1 MRIIS
6 QDGTIDVPYNFFSLS
21 VASGK
26 CKDVEYACIY
36 CHNISAPHGTKL
48 AEYSS
53 KEKAI
58 KAMEMLR
65 EQYERLEVFKVLAS
79 GATEHMEKSLTY
91 EELVKYNQSYREMNV
106 FQFPKDDEVE
116 V

>member
-6 QDGTIDVPYNFFSLS
+6 QNGNVDLPYEKTLIFHAMET
-21 VASGK
+21 V
-26 CKDVEYACIY
+26 
-36 CHNISAPHGTKL
+36 L
-48 AEYSS
+48 ARCEVYDKEIVLGEYSS
-53 KEKAI
+53 MEKAY

-91 EELVKYNQSYREMNV
+91 EELVKYNQLYREMNV

>member
-6 QDGTIDVPYNFFSLS
+6 QNGNVDLPYEKFVFGITKDNKIACCREC
-21 VASGK
+21 VAPPY
-26 CKDVEYACIY
+26 EIY
-36 CHNISAPHGTKL
+36 NGII

-53 KEKAI
+53 KEKAL

-65 EQYERLEVFKVLAS
+65 EQHERLEVFKVLAS

-91 EELVKYNQSYREMNV
+91 EELVKYNQLYREMNV

>member
-6 QDGTIDVPYNFFSLS
+6 QNGNVDLPYEKTLIFHAMET
-21 VASGK
+21 V
-26 CKDVEYACIY
+26 
-36 CHNISAPHGTKL
+36 L
-48 AEYSS
+48 ARCEGYDKEIVLGEYSS
-53 KEKAI
+53 MEKAY
-58 KAMEMLR
+58 KAMKMLR

-91 EELVKYNQSYREMNV
+91 EELVKYNQLYREMNV

>member
-6 QDGTIDVPYNFFSLS
+6 QNGNVDLPYEKALIFHATET
-21 VASGK
+21 V
-26 CKDVEYACIY
+26 
-36 CHNISAPHGTKL
+36 L
-48 AEYSS
+48 ARCEGYDKEIVLGEYSS
-53 KEKAI
+53 MEKAY

-91 EELVKYNQSYREMNV
+91 EELVKYNQLYREMNV

>member
-1 MRIIS
+1 MLWLKILP
-6 QDGTIDVPYNFFSLS
+6 QKQQKNKETV
-21 VASGK
+21 
-26 CKDVEYACIY
+26 
-36 CHNISAPHGTKL
+36 L
-48 AEYSS
+48 ARCEGYDKEMVLGEYSS
-53 KEKAI
+53 MEKAY

-91 EELVKYNQSYREMNV
+91 EELVKYNQLYREMNV
-106 FQFPKDDEVE
+106 FQFPKDEEVE

>member
-6 QDGTIDVPYNFFSLS
+6 QNGNVDLPYEKTLIFHAMET
-21 VASGK
+21 V
-26 CKDVEYACIY
+26 
-36 CHNISAPHGTKL
+36 L
-48 AEYSS
+48 ARCEGYDKEIVLGEYSS
-53 KEKAI
+53 MEKAY

-91 EELVKYNQSYREMNV
+91 EELVKYNQLYREMNV